1 MGSIHNVAQNPREGN
16 AKSMEHNH
24 YHNFTILQFQ
34 EDTLSHKFHQIHFEI
49 MFRGLQSSQGFILS
63 AQGFE
68 LPSCHI
74 PTIRKQFGWTEGG
87 SRFCPDGGRGQALS
101 RSLEAKQNSPILSA
115 TPAELYARAILKDSS
130 VSDPTFFFKFLTPV

>member
-1 MGSIHNVAQNPREGN
+1 
-16 AKSMEHNH
+16 MEHNH

-87 SRFCPDGGRGQALS
+87 SRFCPDGGGGGAG
-101 RSLEAKQNSPILSA
+101 
-115 TPAELYARAILKDSS
+115 LKSIS
-130 VSDPTFFFKFLTPV
+130 